1 MILTDEEIKAA
12 LDSVAPC
19 LEDRDILYS
28 RAIEAAI
35 MAKFEIVGYQW
46 LDTAHF
52 LEKIPSY
59 ATEYEWT
66 PLYALR
72 EEK

>member
-19 LEDRDILYS
+19 IGDRDILYS

-35 MAKFEIVGYQW
+35 MERFEIVGYQW

-52 LEKIPSY
+52 SEKIPSY

-66 PLYALR
+66 PLYALK
-72 EEK
+72 EK